1 MAQEAP
7 LAINIKAIFTGK
19 QAFKQ
24 ADTATTKL
32 AKGAEKLAGVL
43 GLAYSTKAIVQY
55 VKAASM
61 AAAADQQAQ
70 AVLANNLKNLGLSYA
85 SVDSEKFIASL
96 EKQTS
101 ILDDELRP
109 AYAQLARV
117 TGSIVKT
124 QELMTVAFDASKG
137 AGLSYASTVD
147 IISQAYVGN
156 NKGLKQLNLGLTT
169 AELSAMSFD
178 QILAVITDRFN
189 GAGKQA
195 LKGYAGQ
202 MAAFDLAVKNSSETL
217 GGAFL
222 DAFSKLAGNG
232 DITKATSKIDTF
244 STTVAGLIRLLT
256 GVNSL
261 SAAMD
266 SIDWQSTSL
275 IPGLKIIPTAKKT
288 KPLVAGQ
295 SPGDRLAID
304 KANKAALAKQ
314 KADAAQLA
322 ATKKLTALQ
331 AAAAKKADL
340 AAKNQ
345 IALTKAAAAFD
356 LKQISIANALKE
368 TYDKD
373 TKLRLLAMQAI
384 ENDNGEAALDYLKQ
398 LGILQKAV
406 QTDKLNGITT
416 ISDASLHA
424 LNVELL
430 TELQNI
436 DASKMKDADKE
447 AAKLAAF
454 AKYNDAIIK
463 EGGLAETSY
472 YNERTQIELTY
483 IAKRAALD
491 NYGAAS
497 ETLRK
502 IIESEELSL
511 IKTVSTAQYAA
522 DLARYNSLID
532 YIRLL
537 GEAKAAA
544 ATLATDIYTA
554 NLFGD
559 LPSSGA
565 ADPNLGGDSG
575 DTGGGAGGDYGDPS
589 YPDTG
594 GDYGDPS
601 YPDLG
606 GGAGGDYG
614 SPSYPDAMS
623 NTNGITVIVNTGA
636 TLGSEEVIV
645 QAVQDAMQTLNRRG
659 SNVSYAGAI

>member
-202 MAAFDLAVKNSSETL
+202 MAAFDVAVKNSSETL

-304 KANKAALAKQ
+304 KANKAALAK
-314 KADAAQLA
+314 KAADAAQLA

-331 AAAAKKADL
+331 EAAAKKADL

-384 ENDNGEAALDYLKQ
+384 EEDNGTAALDYLKQ

-406 QTDKLNGITT
+406 QTAKLNGITT

-424 LNVELL
+424 INVELL
-430 TELQNI
+430 TELQAI
-436 DASKMKDADKE
+436 DASKMAQAEAD
-447 AAKLAAF
+447 AAKMAAF
-454 AKYNDAIIK
+454 AKYNDAITK
-463 EGGLAETSY
+463 QGGLGVY
-472 YNERTQIELTY
+472 YEERTQIELTY
-483 IAKRAALD
+483 IAKRAAAED
-491 NYGAAS
+491 FGAAL

-502 IIESEELSL
+502 I
-511 IKTVSTAQYAA
+511 TVSADMAAIDEVSMAQALADESRTNSMIAYIALIDEAKWAA
-522 DLARYNSLID
+522 FDLAAAL
-532 YIRLL
+532 
-537 GEAKAAA
+537 AAA
-544 ATLATDIYTA
+544 ASEQAAAIIALAEA
-554 NLFGD
+554 NAAAQIILN
-559 LPSSGA
+559 GA
-565 ADPNLGGDSG
+565 GAGAGG
-575 DTGGGAGGDYGDPS
+575 GGGAGGDSGGDS
-589 YPDTG
+589 G
-594 GDYGDPS
+594 GDYGGPG
-601 YPDLG
+601 YPDLSGINLTPPRANEGYG
-606 GGAGGDYG
+606 GG
-614 SPSYPDAMS
+614 
-623 NTNGITVIVNTGA
+623 TTVIVNTGA

-645 QAVQDAMQTLNRRG
+645 QAVQAAMQTLGRRG
-659 SNVSYAGAI
+659 SNTSYAGAI

>member
-202 MAAFDLAVKNSSETL
+202 MAAFDVAVKNSSETL

-304 KANKAALAKQ
+304 KANKAALAK
-314 KADAAQLA
+314 KAADAAQLA

-331 AAAAKKADL
+331 EAAAKKADL

-384 ENDNGEAALDYLKQ
+384 EEDNGTAALDYLKQ

-406 QTDKLNGITT
+406 QTAKLNGITT

-424 LNVELL
+424 INVELL
-430 TELQNI
+430 TELQAI
-436 DASKMKDADKE
+436 DASKMAQAEAD
-447 AAKLAAF
+447 AAKMAAF
-454 AKYNDAIIK
+454 AKYNDAITK
-463 EGGLAETSY
+463 QGGLGVY
-472 YNERTQIELTY
+472 YEERTQIELTY
-483 IAKRAALD
+483 IAKRAAAED
-491 NYGAAS
+491 FGAAL

-502 IIESEELSL
+502 I
-511 IKTVSTAQYAA
+511 TVSADMAAIDEVSMAQALADESRTNSMIAYIALIDEAKWAA
-522 DLARYNSLID
+522 FDLAAAL
-532 YIRLL
+532 
-537 GEAKAAA
+537 AAA
-544 ATLATDIYTA
+544 ASEQAAAIIALAEA
-554 NLFGD
+554 NAAAQIILN
-559 LPSSGA
+559 GA
-565 ADPNLGGDSG
+565 GAGAGG
-575 DTGGGAGGDYGDPS
+575 GGGAGGDSGGDS
-589 YPDTG
+589 G
-594 GDYGDPS
+594 GDYGGPG
-601 YPDLG
+601 YPDLSGINLTPPRANEGSSG
-606 GGAGGDYG
+606 G
-614 SPSYPDAMS
+614 
-623 NTNGITVIVNTGA
+623 TTVIVNTGA